1 MTPVLDPYGRGGRA
15 TQCHGGRREF
25 PQERTRRM
33 AEPMEVVQVARELR
47 RPEGRQDSRD
57 GGRLLAFLPR
67 TA

>member
-1 MTPVLDPYGRGGRA
+1 
-15 TQCHGGRREF
+15 
-25 PQERTRRM
+25 M